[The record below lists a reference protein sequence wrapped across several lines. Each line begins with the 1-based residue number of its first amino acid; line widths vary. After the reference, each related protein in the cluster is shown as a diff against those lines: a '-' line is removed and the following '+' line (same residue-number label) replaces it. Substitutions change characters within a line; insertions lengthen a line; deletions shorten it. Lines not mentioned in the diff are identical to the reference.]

1 MTLNMIKAESVRLLS
16 PFNGNPLLVILA
28 MAAGVLLYALGG
40 IILMHAQPTEVAVNH
55 IAIVTAAP
63 GVLGRALE
71 VQVLAPES
79 KNCTRTSQ
87 EFLYQ
92 DIGGRRFYY
101 PLGSVLNG
109 LGFSGS
115 QLDFTLVLSLPS
127 TLKEGDYYFIQ
138 RAAYDCDWFGGFLSR
153 RLTYQTPERLLH
165 LGPGPGA

>member
-1 MTLNMIKAESVRLLS
+1 MTLNTLKMESVRLLS

-40 IILMHAQPTEVAVNH
+40 VVLVSTQPTEVAVNH

-71 VQVLAPES
+71 VRVLAPES

-87 EFLYQ
+87 EFLFQ
-92 DIGGRRFYY
+92 DIGDRRFYY

-109 LGFSGS
+109 RGFTGS
-115 QLDFTLVLSLPS
+115 QQDFTLVLSLPS
-127 TLKEGDYYFIQ
+127 TLKEGDYFFIQ
-138 RAAYDCDWFGGFLSR
+138 RAAYDCDWLGGFLSR
-153 RLTYQTPERLLH
+153 RMTYQTPARMVH